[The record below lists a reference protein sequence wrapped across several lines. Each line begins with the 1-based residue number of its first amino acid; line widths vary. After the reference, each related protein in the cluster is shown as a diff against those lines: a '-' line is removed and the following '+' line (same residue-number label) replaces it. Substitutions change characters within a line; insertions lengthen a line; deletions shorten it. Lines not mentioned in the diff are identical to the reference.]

1 MNAADLGFQLHGTAL
16 RLTTRPPDAPGPGPL
31 ASSSSRA
38 VGMRQA
44 YYVPAGSY
52 PKNVAAAASF
62 PCKGFGP
69 PLGPPRPAP
78 ARAPAPRFQPSTR
91 TPYAG
96 ASARPSTARPRTAAT
111 TAAPRRHPRDD
122 SALVPARSHPS
133 HTTPRD
139 GSGPA
144 VIPTAWGST
153 PRLAEATVPSGDAG
167 PPAAPSPP
175 ASRLSDSMTRLV
187 LEDASPS
194 PSPLPPEPLDF
205 RGAPAPS
212 PPVIAPNPAALSSL
226 PTPPLSPQP
235 PDLVHASSSSLHQE
249 LRPEPDGDAASRS
262 RRPISARV
270 PPARTKTASTSTS
283 GVPSTR
289 PPASR
294 YYDHKSVKRQTCRKN
309 TEQWAMETI
318 VIRRLRYLVDHLD
331 ELGEEHLPLLNTLE
345 ASGIRP
351 DQLQLYF
358 PHVRTVHDLK
368 VHLVNLLS
376 DRDPDHVRPHRT
388 VARSLAGS
396 DRPPGPPAA
405 PPVGVTAG
413 PSRRNHGHTKP
424 ASTPLEVLKI
434 VEQFYP
440 IPRSAANAAAAKSA
454 AGSDGRLGLAT
465 ATTGVGASVGGLG
478 AATSTGVC
486 GLHGG
491 MAAARHRLAG

>member
-16 RLTTRPPDAPGPGPL
+16 RLTTRAPDAPGPGPGSL
-31 ASSSSRA
+31 ASSSRA
-38 VGMRQA
+38 VGARQA

-52 PKNVAAAASF
+52 PKDVAAAASF

-69 PLGPPRPAP
+69 PSGPPRPAP
-78 ARAPAPRFQPSTR
+78 AHAPPAPRSQPSTR
-91 TPYAG
+91 TPYA
-96 ASARPSTARPRTAAT
+96 A
-111 TAAPRRHPRDD
+111 
-122 SALVPARSHPS
+122 VPARSQPGHANPQY
-133 HTTPRD
+133 

-144 VIPTAWGST
+144 TVPTAWGSS
-153 PRLAEATVPSGDAG
+153 PRLAEATVPSRDAG
-167 PPAAPSPP
+167 PPAAPTPP
-175 ASRLSDSMTRLV
+175 ASRLSDSMVRLV

-205 RGAPAPS
+205 RGVPAPS
-212 PPVIAPNPAALSSL
+212 PPAIAPNPAALSSL

-249 LRPEPDGDAASRS
+249 LRPEPDGDASRR

-283 GVPSTR
+283 GTPSTR
-289 PPASR
+289 PPPSR

-376 DRDPDHVRPHRT
+376 DRDPDHVRPHRA
-388 VARSLAGS
+388 VARNLAGS

-440 IPRSAANAAAAKSA
+440 IPRSAAAASAAAKSVV
-454 AGSDGRLGLAT
+454 GSDARLGLAT
-465 ATTGVGASVGGLG
+465 AITTGASVGRLG
-478 AATSTGVC
+478 AAAATGAG

-491 MAAARHRLAG
+491 AAAARHRLAG

>member
-1 MNAADLGFQLHGTAL
+1 MNAADFGFQLQGTAL
-16 RLTTRPPDAPGPGPL
+16 RLTTRAPDVPGPVPL
-31 ASSSSRA
+31 ASSPRA
-38 VGMRQA
+38 VGARQA

-52 PKNVAAAASF
+52 PKDVAAAASF

-69 PLGPPRPAP
+69 PPGP
-78 ARAPAPRFQPSTR
+78 
-91 TPYAG
+91 
-96 ASARPSTARPRTAAT
+96 
-111 TAAPRRHPRDD
+111 
-122 SALVPARSHPS
+122 
-133 HTTPRD
+133 
-139 GSGPA
+139 
-144 VIPTAWGST
+144 I
-153 PRLAEATVPSGDAG
+153 
-167 PPAAPSPP
+167 PAAPTPP
-175 ASRLSDSMTRLV
+175 ANCLSDSMTRLV

-194 PSPLPPEPLDF
+194 PSPLPPEPLDL
-205 RGAPAPS
+205 RGVPAPS
-212 PPVIAPNPAALSSL
+212 PPVILSNPAAALSSL

-249 LRPEPDGDAASRS
+249 LHPEPDGDALRK
-262 RRPISARV
+262 RRPISVRV

-283 GVPSTR
+283 GAPSIR
-289 PPASR
+289 PPPSR

-376 DRDPDHVRPHRT
+376 DRDPDHVRPHRAA
-388 VARSLAGS
+388 ARNLAGS
-396 DRPPGPPAA
+396 DRPPGPPGA

-424 ASTPLEVLKI
+424 AATPLEVLKI

-440 IPRSAANAAAAKSA
+440 IPRSAAAAAASAPAKSV
-454 AGSDGRLGLAT
+454 AGSDARLGLAT
-465 ATTGVGASVGGLG
+465 ATTTTGANAGGLG
-478 AATSTGVC
+478 AVAATGVG

-491 MAAARHRLAG
+491 AAAARHRLAG

>member
-16 RLTTRPPDAPGPGPL
+16 RLTTRAPDAPGPGPL
-31 ASSSSRA
+31 ASSPSSRA
-38 VGMRQA
+38 VGARQA

-52 PKNVAAAASF
+52 PKDVAAAASF

-69 PLGPPRPAP
+69 PPGPPRPAP
-78 ARAPAPRFQPSTR
+78 ARAPALRSQPSMR
-91 TPYAG
+91 PSHAAAG
-96 ASARPSTARPRTAAT
+96 ARPRTARPRTAAT
-111 TAAPRRHPRDD
+111 TAASHRYLPRDD
-122 SALVPARSHPS
+122 SAAVPARPHPS
-133 HTTPRD
+133 NGNPP
-139 GSGPA
+139 GGPSPAA
-144 VIPTAWGST
+144 VPTAWGSS
-153 PRLAEATVPSGDAG
+153 PRLAEATVPSGEAG
-167 PPAAPSPP
+167 PLAAPTPP
-175 ASRLSDSMTRLV
+175 TSRLSESMTRLV

-194 PSPLPPEPLDF
+194 PSPLPPELLDF
-205 RGAPAPS
+205 RGMPAPS
-212 PPVIAPNPAALSSL
+212 PPAIASNPAALSSL

-235 PDLVHASSSSLHQE
+235 TDFVHASSSSLHQE
-249 LRPEPDGDAASRS
+249 LRPEPDGDASRR
-262 RRPISARV
+262 RRPISSRT

-283 GVPSTR
+283 SALSTR
-289 PPASR
+289 PPPSR
-294 YYDHKSVKRQTCRKN
+294 YYDHKSVKRQTSRKN

-376 DRDPDHVRPHRT
+376 DRDPDHVRPHRA
-388 VARSLAGS
+388 VARNLAS
-396 DRPPGPPAA
+396 TDRPPGPPPP

-413 PSRRNHGHTKP
+413 PSRRSHGQTKP

-440 IPRSAANAAAAKSA
+440 IPPSAAAATGKSVP
-454 AGSDGRLGLAT
+454 GSDARLGLAT
-465 ATTGVGASVGGLG
+465 ATTTGASVGGLG
-478 AATSTGVC
+478 AAAATAAG
-486 GLHGG
+486 GLGG
-491 MAAARHRLAG
+491 AAATRHRLAG